1 MTSRLS
7 LSQRAI
13 RAAHQPVSAL
23 MARALENPQLI
34 SLAAGFVDQQTL
46 PVGIV
51 RKVITQILSDEEA
64 ARQAL
69 QYGTTLGD
77 PELRELILANCL
89 QLDGLEREQSPVS
102 VDQVVLTAGSNQ
114 LLHLVAE
121 TLLDPGDIVICTS
134 PSYFVFLGILKQ
146 LGVRTMGV
154 AVDQQ
159 GMLPD
164 SLEELLEQL
173 QQQGELA
180 RVRLLYLVPYYDNP
194 AGITMSRQRGDE
206 ILEIIQRWSEKQ
218 RIHLLVD
225 EAYRQLRLDGDDVP
239 SLWTR
244 PGAAETVIM
253 AGTFSKSFSPGIRVG
268 WGILPDELI
277 EPLLDQKGNLDFGS
291 PNINQQIMRE
301 VLQSGDLQQHLQQLT
316 AGYRVKRDAMLAAA
330 DRYLAPLGQLSWCAP
345 AGGLYLWLELP
356 PDVNS
361 GPEGELFEAAL
372 DEGMLYVPGQ
382 YCFPAEG
389 EGVRYNTIRLSFGV
403 QSADRIELGMQSLS
417 VALQRLLSS

>member
-361 GPEGELFEAAL
+361 GPEGVLFEAAL

>member
-69 QYGTTLGD
+69 QYGTTLGA

-206 ILEIIQRWSEKQ
+206 ILGIIQRWSEKQ

-244 PGAAETVIM
+244 PGAA
-253 AGTFSKSFSPGIRVG
+253 
-268 WGILPDELI
+268 
-277 EPLLDQKGNLDFGS
+277 
-291 PNINQQIMRE
+291 
-301 VLQSGDLQQHLQQLT
+301 
-316 AGYRVKRDAMLAAA
+316 
-330 DRYLAPLGQLSWCAP
+330 LAPFPSHSRRASAS
-345 AGGLYLWLELP
+345 AGGSCQM
-356 PDVNS
+356 N
-361 GPEGELFEAAL
+361 
-372 DEGMLYVPGQ
+372 
-382 YCFPAEG
+382 
-389 EGVRYNTIRLSFGV
+389 
-403 QSADRIELGMQSLS
+403 
-417 VALQRLLSS
+417 

>member
-253 AGTFSKSFSPGIRVG
+253 AGTFSKSFSPGTRVG

>member
-1 MTSRLS
+1 
-7 LSQRAI
+7 
-13 RAAHQPVSAL
+13 

>member
-1 MTSRLS
+1 
-7 LSQRAI
+7 
-13 RAAHQPVSAL
+13 

-206 ILEIIQRWSEKQ
+206 ILGIIQRWSEKQ